1 MTPISLLLYIWLGA
15 ILVALISIL
24 AIRFYLG
31 KPLKT
36 VKLVNIVSLA
46 LAVYA
51 ALSSG
56 QLIYQALT
64 VQELQKLLGGEN
76 IPSLILGGVAIIWVS
91 LREIYKLCTE
101 QNP

>member
-15 ILVALISIL
+15 TLVALISIL

-46 LAVYA
+46 LAVMRH
-51 ALSSG
+51 SH
-56 QLIYQALT
+56 
-64 VQELQKLLGGEN
+64 
-76 IPSLILGGVAIIWVS
+76 PVS
-91 LREIYKLCTE
+91 
-101 QNP
+101 